1 MAADAGFA
9 PAKINLT
16 LHVTGR
22 RADGYHLL
30 DSLVVFAGVG
40 DRVTAVVAENL
51 QLTVTGPRAGDLS
64 GEVDNLVLR
73 AARMLGQ
80 GRGAAIALDKH
91 LPVASGI
98 GGGSSD
104 AAAALRV
111 LAKLWDVPLPDT
123 TAALGADVPV
133 CMVPRARRM
142 SGIGEVLADVPPL
155 PPVWMV
161 LVNPGV
167 GVATADVF
175 GALRVRDSA
184 PMPDPLPRWGDA
196 MALAAFLRDMRNDL
210 EWPALQ
216 VQPGIRSVLEALRA
230 TDRCLVARMSGSGA
244 TCFGLYA
251 AEAAANAARD
261 AVGAR
266 NPGWWVVAAQVLQH
280 RSLTICDDDR

>member
-30 DSLVVFAGVG
+30 DSLVVFADVG
-40 DRVTAVVAENL
+40 DLVMATASDDL
-51 QLTVTGPRAGDLS
+51 RLTVTGPMAAGLS
-64 GEVDNLVLR
+64 DAGDNLVLR
-73 AARMLGQ
+73 AARMLAP
-80 GRGAAIALDKH
+80 GRGAAITLDKH

-111 LAKLWDVPLPDT
+111 LSRLWDVPLPDG
-123 TAALGADVPV
+123 TAVLGADVPV
-133 CMVPRARRM
+133 CMVPGARRM
-142 SGIGEVLADVPPL
+142 SGVGEVLADVPPL
-155 PPVWMV
+155 PPVWVV

-175 GALRVRDSA
+175 GAMAVRDNA
-184 PMPDPLPRWGDA
+184 QMPAVLPPWNDA
-196 MALAAFLRDMRNDL
+196 VALAAFLRDMRNDL
-210 EWPALQ
+210 ERPATQ
-216 VQPGIRSVLEALRA
+216 VQPVIGSVLAALRA

-251 AEAAANAARD
+251 DAGAAR
-261 AVGAR
+261 AAQSMVLAR
-266 NPGWWVVAAQVLQH
+266 YPGWWAVAASVL
-280 RSLTICDDDR
+280 D